1 MKNLVLLLP
10 LGLALLTGCARH
22 YVITLNSGTQ
32 IGAQGKPELRGGSYY
47 FKDAHGKETSVA
59 AGRVSQIETDSSAQ
73 RGNKSGF
80 INAPSR

>member
-1 MKNLVLLLP
+1 MKILAPLLL
-10 LGLALLTGCARH
+10 LGLALCTGCARH

-32 IGAQGKPELRGGSYY
+32 LGAQGKPELRGGSYY
-47 FKDAHGKETSVA
+47 FKDANGKETSVA